1 MKRPL
6 CNDYLTFLNVRARHS
21 PGLTFNS
28 DCRLGED
35 DDSSSSSE
43 SLAAAAEEESYLDKL
58 NAGCESTPS
67 TPYATTPSRDAPA
80 HAENISDARPL
91 HSRGVC
97 AGLENGGDPA
107 SGGEGLENGRSL
119 SVAPLGNCTGAACG
133 DATLQ
138 CDKPLAPA
146 ISDRRESRNLT
157 GLDGL
162 CLGKQLGVGA
172 FGTVYECQ
180 WRDKKFAVK
189 QFRADR
195 MGKENARR
203 EIQVLKHIGKS
214 VRCPGV
220 SQLQHWRRR
229 PTGEHLLFFAPYA
242 SDLLKF
248 LRECNAAGERVSVQQ
263 AMHIAASMCEALAF
277 LHAAR
282 VIHRDLKPSNILLR
296 RRQPAAPTLP
306 IGDSSQWLAVVAD
319 FGNSAVV
326 QEEFNFPEEKKRRT
340 LTWAASGARLTR
352 GVTTLC
358 YAAPEMLVPGETYAY
373 PADVWSFGVVMLEV
387 EATTPLL
394 FKGARTTKWEQLL
407 EIVAFLQPVAAKASL
422 AEKAHE
428 HLRKQGSKFYSSAG
442 QVRKRH
448 APVGVYG
455 SKFHAWA
462 ARCVAFEP
470 GKRVSAQGIHEHC
483 QQCVSMY
490 SALPSRWVF
499 GW

>member
-58 NAGCESTPS
+58 NARCESTPF

-107 SGGEGLENGRSL
+107 SGGEGLENARSD

-146 ISDRRESRNLT
+146 ICGRRESRNLT

-172 FGTVYECQ
+172 FGTVNECQ

-220 SQLQHWRRR
+220 F
-229 PTGEHLLFFAPYA
+229 PAPV
-242 SDLLKF
+242 L
-248 LRECNAAGERVSVQQ
+248 
-263 AMHIAASMCEALAF
+263 
-277 LHAAR
+277 
-282 VIHRDLKPSNILLR
+282 
-296 RRQPAAPTLP
+296 
-306 IGDSSQWLAVVAD
+306 
-319 FGNSAVV
+319 
-326 QEEFNFPEEKKRRT
+326 
-340 LTWAASGARLTR
+340 
-352 GVTTLC
+352 
-358 YAAPEMLVPGETYAY
+358 
-373 PADVWSFGVVMLEV
+373 
-387 EATTPLL
+387 
-394 FKGARTTKWEQLL
+394 
-407 EIVAFLQPVAAKASL
+407 AAKTYRGAPPFL
-422 AEKAHE
+422 CA
-428 HLRKQGSKFYSSAG
+428 
-442 QVRKRH
+442 VRKRSSQVSSRVQRRWRTGVCSAGH
-448 APVGVYG
+448 AHRCIYVRG
-455 SKFHAWA
+455 SSLP
-462 ARCVAFEP
+462 ARCS
-470 GKRVSAQGIHEHC
+470 RYSQGPE
-483 QQCVSMY
+483 
-490 SALPSRWVF
+490 AL
-499 GW
+499 

>member
-6 CNDYLTFLNVRARHS
+6 CNGYLTFLNVRARHS
-21 PGLTFNS
+21 RGFTF
-28 DCRLGED
+28 DCDCLVGED
-35 DDSSSSSE
+35 DDSSSYPE
-43 SLAAAAEEESYLDKL
+43 GLAAAAQEESYFDKL
-58 NAGCESTPS
+58 NARCESTPS
-67 TPYATTPSRDAPA
+67 TPYATVPRRDAPA
-80 HAENISDARPL
+80 HAEKISDARPL
-91 HSRGVC
+91 QSSGVC
-97 AGLENGGDPA
+97 ADLENGGDPA
-107 SGGEGLENGRSL
+107 CGGEGLENAQSP

-146 ISDRRESRNLT
+146 IFDRRESENLI

-162 CLGKQLGVGA
+162 CLGKQLRVGA

-180 WRDKKFAVK
+180 WRDKKPAVK

-203 EIQVLKHIGKS
+203 EIQVLKHIRKS

-220 SQLQHWRRR
+220 SQLQYWRRR
-229 PTGEHLLFFAPYA
+229 PGGEHLLFFAPYA

-248 LRECNAAGERVSVQQ
+248 LRESNAAGERVSVQQ

-296 RRQPAAPTLP
+296 RRQHGAHLP
-306 IGDSSQWLAVVAD
+306 IGDASQWLAVVAD

-326 QEEFNFPEEKKRRT
+326 QEELSFPDEKKRRT
-340 LTWAASGARLTR
+340 LTSAASGARLTR

-358 YAAPEMLVPGETYAY
+358 YAAPEMLVPGETYGY
-373 PADVWSFGVVMLEV
+373 PADVWSLGLVMLEV

-407 EIVAFLQPVAAKASL
+407 EIVSFLQPVAAKASL

-428 HLRKQGSKFYSSAG
+428 HLRKRGPKFDFSAG

-448 APVGVYG
+448 TPVGVFG

-490 SALPSRWVF
+490 SALPSRWAF